1 MAAISGYILPV
12 LLALAVITV
21 LLRGRP
27 AFSLLSEGIRDGL
40 HTVLR
45 IFPPV
50 AATLTAAYMFRSSGA
65 LEALTGLLSPMLLR
79 LGIPPETAGLM
90 LLRPLSGSGAL
101 GFASELIGEAGP
113 DSHIGRIAAVMLG
126 GTETTFYVIS
136 VYFGAAGVKKS
147 RHAVPAALV
156 AELTGFLM
164 AGWAVRWLLG

>member
-1 MAAISGYILPV
+1 MAKISGYILP
-12 LLALAVITV
+12 LLLVFAAVTALIK
-21 LLRGRP
+21 GRP

-50 AATLTAAYMFRSSGA
+50 AATLTAAYMFRASGA
-65 LEALTGLLSPMLLR
+65 LEALTELLTPVFIR

-101 GFASELIGEAGP
+101 GFASELMAEAGP
-113 DSHIGRIAAVMLG
+113 DSEVGRIAAVMLG

-147 RHAVPAALV
+147 RHAIPAALV
-156 AELTGFLM
+156 AELCGFFM
-164 AGWAVRWLLG
+164 AGAAVRWMLG

>member
-1 MAAISGYILPV
+1 MAKISGFILP
-12 LLALAVITV
+12 LLLVSAAVTALI
-21 LLRGRP
+21 RGKS

-50 AATLTAAYMFRSSGA
+50 AATLTAAYMFRASGA
-65 LEALTGLLSPMLLR
+65 LDALTGLLTPVLLR

-101 GFASELIGEAGP
+101 GFASELMAKVGP
-113 DSHIGRIAAVMLG
+113 DSEVGRVAAVMLG

-136 VYFGAAGVKKS
+136 VYFGAAGVKKT
-147 RHAVPAALV
+147 RHAIPAALI
-156 AELTGFLM
+156 AELTGFLL
-164 AGWAVRWLLG
+164 AGRFVRWMLG

>member
-1 MAAISGYILPV
+1 MAKISGYILPL
-12 LLALAVITV
+12 LLAFAAATALIK
-21 LLRGRP
+21 GRP

-40 HTVLR
+40 NTVLR

-50 AATLTAAYMFRSSGA
+50 AATLTAAYMFRASGA
-65 LEALTGLLSPMLLR
+65 LEALTELLTPVFIR

-101 GFASELIGEAGP
+101 GYASELMAEAGP
-113 DSHIGRIAAVMLG
+113 DSYAGRVAAVMLG

-147 RHAVPAALV
+147 RHAIPAALI
-156 AELTGFLM
+156 AELCGFLM
-164 AGWAVRWLLG
+164 AGWVVRWMFG